1 MYININ
7 MSKSALVRVDGKTYK
22 ILKEIQ
28 VKTGVPMGKQIRF
41 KVFGRPCKVKRL
53 GEK

>member
-1 MYININ
+1 

-28 VKTGVPMGKQIRF
+28 VKTGVPMGTQIRF
-41 KVFGRPCKVKRL
+41 KVFGRPAKVKRV
-53 GEK
+53 GEQ